1 MSVSEGAET
10 SRPAD
15 TPTAGTAGTPHPA
28 DGDRVAEASRSVRPR
43 TTERRAARSRE
54 IVAATRALFDER
66 GVREAQIE
74 DIARAVGI
82 NRAII
87 YRHFSSKEELFAV
100 TLLGYLAELDEAL
113 RPADDTALDASARL
127 EAATRA
133 FFAYGLEHP
142 AFVDCA
148 QTLLRRRGVELMEEV
163 SDEVMM
169 QLGTGMSACL
179 GHVVDILK
187 AGTTSGELAVPDPHL
202 LANILYTQGL
212 GALNLAH
219 LQIAVRRHI
228 SGLPVIDPVGVDD
241 LLDHLVRGAL
251 AMARGA

>member
-100 TLLGYLAELDEAL
+100 TLLGYLAELDDFIVL
-113 RPADDTALDASARL
+113 SFD
-127 EAATRA
+127 
-133 FFAYGLEHP
+133 
-142 AFVDCA
+142 
-148 QTLLRRRGVELMEEV
+148 ELAEPTGTKSV
-163 SDEVMM
+163 IQSNTYRFSDE
-169 QLGTGMSACL
+169 LTSTKS
-179 GHVVDILK
+179 DIK
-187 AGTTSGELAVPDPHL
+187 S
-202 LANILYTQGL
+202 NICW
-212 GALNLAH
+212 
-219 LQIAVRRHI
+219 
-228 SGLPVIDPVGVDD
+228 
-241 LLDHLVRGAL
+241 
-251 AMARGA
+251 